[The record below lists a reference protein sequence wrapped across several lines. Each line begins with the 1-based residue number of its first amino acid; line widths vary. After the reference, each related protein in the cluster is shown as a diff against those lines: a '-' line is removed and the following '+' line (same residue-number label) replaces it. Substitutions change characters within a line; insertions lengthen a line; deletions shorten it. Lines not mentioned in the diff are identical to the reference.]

1 MQWTPSTLNLK
12 VDGGSLLLSIA
23 DHSAADPA
31 RKIPLLTNTSVTDL
45 RGFYS
50 PFGYRRQVTV
60 F

>member
-31 RKIPLLTNTSVTDL
+31 RKIPILTNTSVTDL
-45 RGFYS
+45 RGS
-50 PFGYRRQVTV
+50 
-60 F
+60 